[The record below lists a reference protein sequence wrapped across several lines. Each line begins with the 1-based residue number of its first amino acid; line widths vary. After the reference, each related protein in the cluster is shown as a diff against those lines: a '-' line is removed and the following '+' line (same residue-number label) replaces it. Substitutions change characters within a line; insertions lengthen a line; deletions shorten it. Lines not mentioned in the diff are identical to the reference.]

1 MGESIPTYQVRVNKR
16 ARSIRL
22 SVTREKGL
30 VVTIPFGFDQAS
42 LPDILNQKAD
52 WIQKAFTRLSESGAV
67 KPPKFPTQLD
77 LLAINER
84 WLIVYKPSQH
94 KGVAIESQSRHV
106 LVVTGKTGSTLL
118 VKRLIHSWM
127 RDRAAVVLP
136 TWLERIS
143 KETGLSYKGL
153 RIRNQRTRWGS
164 CTAQKTISLNQK
176 LLFLPPSLVDYI
188 LIHELC
194 HTIQMSH
201 ARNFWQQVARYVPDY
216 AEKRKA
222 LRGYEKKIPW

>member
-1 MGESIPTYQVRVNKR
+1 MGESLPPYQLRVNKR

-30 VVTIPFGFDQAS
+30 VVTIPFGFDPAS
-42 LPDILNQKAD
+42 LPGILTQKAD
-52 WIQKAFTRLSESGAV
+52 WIQKAFTRLSETDAV

-84 WLIVYKPSQH
+84 WLIVYKPTPQ
-94 KGVAIESQSRHV
+94 KGVSIESQSRHV
-106 LVVTGKTGSTLL
+106 LVLTGKTGSSLL
-118 VKRLIHSWM
+118 VKRLIHAWM
-127 RDRAAVVLP
+127 RERAAIILP
-136 TWLERIS
+136 TWLARIS
-143 KETGLSYKGL
+143 NQIGLSYQGL
-153 RIRNQRTRWGS
+153 TIRNQRTRWGS
-164 CTAQKTISLNQK
+164 CTVQKTISLNQK
-176 LLFLPPSLVDYI
+176 LLFLPPALVDYI

-194 HTIQMSH
+194 HTVQMSH
-201 ARNFWQQVARYVPDY
+201 ARNFWQLVARYVPDY